1 MLGITVKTIFKLS
14 VLLRELAGAW
24 EQPNFTETLVMNLG
38 YSDFTVYY
46 EMELRSSATI
56 AFDYIR
62 FQTTNILFATESIRN
77 QSIPVFCMSLF

>member
-24 EQPNFTETLVMNLG
+24 EQPNFTETLLMNLG

-46 EMELRSSATI
+46 ELELHAQVI
-56 AFDYIR
+56 NAFRLYTLLDY
-62 FQTTNILFATESIRN
+62 
-77 QSIPVFCMSLF
+77 